1 MYLCLSLGHNSS
13 AVMLFEN
20 GDNPIGYEEE
30 RIQKNKRDSAFPILS
45 ITRILEILGLDAVNE
60 VTEIYISHWFD
71 NFDPYASENKYYSA
85 SKLKALFPNAALST
99 TRSDAF
105 SHHDAH
111 AESVAGFF
119 AYHDGRSDQLRLNVD
134 PRPELVLVVDGF
146 GNNSEV
152 ASLYELDPFG
162 FPAKKETIYGY
173 ERSLGLLYQ
182 YAAEA
187 VGMDG
192 MNDVYKFLGYRTHI
206 KPYDL
211 ARCDALATKIK
222 SMYLVGW
229 MNPALF
235 RTPPPVKHNSLIDFE
250 KLGWVK
256 EDCMALFTSIIDD
269 DQFMSRVRVGY
280 VVQKVLEDVIVQYL
294 SVRKFKTLL
303 VAGGVF
309 YNVRLNDRL
318 RKTYP
323 DIKFCAMPLAGD
335 QGAGIGLA
343 LAYGKLID
351 HEFKNLFWGIRPADE
366 TCNIEKIII
375 DDAGIERIADTIAAG
390 VIVNVFHGPMEFGPR
405 SLCNTSTLALC
416 QRDLVDA
423 INTANGRTTVMPM
436 APAMLEE
443 VSPYLFSKADL
454 DRTIASDKFMI
465 TAHNFLITVNVN
477 ELGGAMHRD
486 VDGSYSGRPQ
496 IISDETD
503 FMYKL
508 LKVLLKKHD
517 VRAVINTS
525 LNIHGQPIIY
535 SQQDLQAMNDKWIE
549 TCPSYFNTFILEQPK

>member
-20 GDNPIGYEEE
+20 GDDPIGYEEE
-30 RIQKNKRDSAFPILS
+30 RLSKKKSDSAFPVLS
-45 ITRILEILGLDAVNE
+45 ITRILEIVGQNAANE
-60 VTEIYISHWFD
+60 VTDIYISHWFD
-71 NFDPYASENKYYSA
+71 HFDPYTTENKYYNA
-85 SKLKALFPNAALST
+85 AFITNLFPNASLVT
-99 TRSDAF
+99 TRIDAF

-111 AESVAGFF
+111 AESVAAFF
-119 AYHDGRSDQLRLNVD
+119 SYHYKLSDQYKPD
-134 PRPELVLVVDGF
+134 ADTRPELVLVVDGF
-146 GNNSEV
+146 GNNAEV
-152 ASLYELDPFG
+152 ASLYELDAYG
-162 FPAKKETIYGY
+162 FPEKKETIFGY

-206 KPYDL
+206 KADEI
-211 ARCDALATKIK
+211 ARCDQLATKIK
-222 SMYLVGW
+222 SQYLVGW

-235 RTPPPVKHNSLIDFE
+235 RTPPKTESTDLIDYE
-250 KLGWVK
+250 KLKWVK
-256 EDCMALFTSIIDD
+256 EDCMAYFKSLIDD

-318 RKTYP
+318 RKTHP
-323 DIKFCAMPLAGD
+323 SIKFCAMPLAGD

-343 LAYGKLID
+343 FACGKLID
-351 HEFKNLFWGIRPADE
+351 HEFKNLFWGVRPTNE
-366 TCNIEKIII
+366 SSTLRKVIT
-375 DDAGIERIADTIAAG
+375 DDAGIESIADLIAGG
-390 VIVNVFHGPMEFGPR
+390 VIVNVFHGAMEFGPR

-416 QRDLVDA
+416 RRDLVDA

-436 APAMLEE
+436 APAMLQE
-443 VSPYLFSKADL
+443 VTPYLFSKPDL

-465 TAHNFLITVNVN
+465 TAHNFLPTVNTK

-496 IISDETD
+496 IIGEDTD
-503 FMYKL
+503 FMYRL

-535 SQQDLQAMNDKWIE
+535 SQHDLLKVHSEWSK
-549 TCPSYFNTFILEQPK
+549 TCPAYFETFILEQPK

>member
-13 AVMLFEN
+13 AVMLFED
-20 GDNPIGYEEE
+20 GADPIGYEEE
-30 RIQKNKRDSAFPILS
+30 RLSKKKSDSAFPILS
-45 ITRILEILGLDAVNE
+45 ITRILEVLGPEATAKVKD
-60 VTEIYISHWFD
+60 IYISHWFD
-71 NFDPYASENKYYSA
+71 NFDPYMAENKYYSA
-85 SKLKALFPNAALST
+85 KQLTQIFPNALLEVT
-99 TRSDAF
+99 KIDGY

-111 AESVAGFF
+111 AESVAAFF
-119 AYHDGRSDQLRLNVD
+119 ANHDTLADQYTQPLD
-134 PRPELVLVVDGF
+134 QRPELVLVVDGF
-146 GNNSEV
+146 GNNSEI
-152 ASLYELDPFG
+152 ASLYELDAYG
-162 FPAKKETIYGY
+162 FPIKKETIFGY

-206 KPYDL
+206 KHDEI
-211 ARCDALATKIK
+211 ARCDELANKIK
-222 SMYLVGW
+222 SIYLVGW
-229 MNPALF
+229 MNPALH
-235 RTPPPVKHNSLIDFE
+235 RKTPPVKHRDLIDYQ
-250 KLGWVK
+250 KLGYVK
-256 EDCMALFTSIIDD
+256 EDCMAFFKSVIDD

-280 VVQKVLEDVIVQYL
+280 VVQKVLEDVILRYL
-294 SVRKFKTLL
+294 STFKFKTLL

-343 LAYGKLID
+343 YAHGRFID
-351 HEFKNLFWGIRPADE
+351 NEFKNLFWGVRPTDE
-366 TCNIEKIII
+366 SYTLNTLPIN
-375 DDAGIERIADTIAAG
+375 DVAVERIADLIASG
-390 VIVNVFHGPMEFGPR
+390 VIVNVFHGNMEFGPR

-416 QRDLVDA
+416 RRDLVDA

-436 APAMLEE
+436 APAMLKE
-443 VSPYLFSKADL
+443 VTPYLFSKADL

-465 TAHNFLITVNVN
+465 TAHNFLPTVGVN
-477 ELGGAMHRD
+477 EFGGAMHRD

-496 IISDETD
+496 IISEDTD
-503 FMYKL
+503 FMYRL

-535 SQQDLQAMNDKWIE
+535 SQHDLLKVHAEWSR
-549 TCPSYFNTFILEQPK
+549 TCPAYFETFILEQLK

>member
-13 AVMLFEN
+13 AIMFFED
-20 GDNPIGYEEE
+20 GRDPIGYEEE
-30 RIQKNKRDSAFPILS
+30 RLSKKKSDSAFPILS
-45 ITRILEILGLDAVNE
+45 ITRILEILGPDAANQ
-60 VTEIYISHWFD
+60 VTSIYISHWFD
-71 NFDPYASENKYYSA
+71 NFDPQTSENKYYSA
-85 SKLKALFPNAALST
+85 KELKTLFANAVLWAVDKQHT
-99 TRSDAF
+99 
-105 SHHDAH
+105 HHDAH
-111 AESVAGFF
+111 AESVAAFF
-119 AYHDGRSDQLRLNVD
+119 AYHNTPGSNSAMPDDE
-134 PRPELVLVVDGF
+134 RPALVLVVDGF
-146 GNNSEV
+146 GNNSEI
-152 ASLYELDPFG
+152 ASLYELDAYG
-162 FPAKKETIYGY
+162 FPIKKETIYGY

-206 KPYDL
+206 KQHDITH
-211 ARCDALATKIK
+211 CDALANKIK
-222 SMYLVGW
+222 SIYLVGW
-229 MNPALF
+229 MSPVLF
-235 RTPPPVKHNSLIDFE
+235 RKAPEIKHDGLIDYE
-250 KLGWVK
+250 KLKWVK
-256 EDCMALFTSIIDD
+256 EDCMGYFKSVIDD

-280 VVQKVLEDVIVQYL
+280 VVQKVLEDVILHYL
-294 SVRKFKTLL
+294 STYKFKTLL

-335 QGAGIGLA
+335 QGAAIGLA
-343 LAYGKLID
+343 FIHGKLID
-351 HEFKNLFWGIRPADE
+351 HEFKNLFWGLRPTNE
-366 TCNIEKIII
+366 TCTLNILPIN
-375 DDAGIERIADTIAAG
+375 DLTIEHIADLIASG
-390 VIVNVFHGPMEFGPR
+390 VIVNVFQGAMEFGPR

-416 QRDLVDA
+416 RRDLVDA

-436 APAMLEE
+436 APAMLKE
-443 VSPYLFSKADL
+443 VTPYLFSKTDL

-465 TAHNFLITVNVN
+465 TAHNFLPTVNTN

-496 IISDETD
+496 IITEDTD
-503 FMYKL
+503 FMYRL
-508 LKVLLKKHD
+508 LKILLKKHD

-535 SQQDLQAMNDKWIE
+535 SQQDLLKVHAEWSK
-549 TCPSYFNTFILEQPK
+549 TCPAYFETFILEQSK

>member
-1 MYLCLSLGHNSS
+1 M
-13 AVMLFEN
+13 A
-20 GDNPIGYEEE
+20 
-30 RIQKNKRDSAFPILS
+30 
-45 ITRILEILGLDAVNE
+45 DAANE
-60 VTEIYISHWFD
+60 VKAVYISHWFD
-71 NFDPYASENKYYSA
+71 TLDPYTAENKYYSA
-85 SKLKALFPNAALST
+85 SKLKALFPNASLAGTDIKS
-99 TRSDAF
+99 F

-111 AESVAGFF
+111 AESVAAFF
-119 AYHDGRSDQLRLNVD
+119 SYHNKLFDDYGPDADKRS
-134 PRPELVLVVDGF
+134 ELVLVVDGF
-146 GNNSEV
+146 GNNSEI
-152 ASLYELDPFG
+152 ASLYELDPYG
-162 FPAKKETIYGY
+162 FPTKKETIFGY

-206 KPYDL
+206 KQHDI
-211 ARCDALATKIK
+211 ARCDAFATKIK
-222 SMYLVGW
+222 SIYLVGW

-235 RTPPPVKHNSLIDFE
+235 RTPPEIKHDGLIDYE
-250 KLGWVK
+250 KLKWVK
-256 EDCMALFTSIIDD
+256 EDCIAYFRPVIDED
-269 DQFMSRVRVGY
+269 DFMSRVRVGY
-280 VVQKVLEDVIVQYL
+280 VVQKVLEDIIVQYL

-323 DIKFCAMPLAGD
+323 SIKFCAMPLAGD

-343 LAYGKLID
+343 FAYGKLID
-351 HEFKNLFWGIRPADE
+351 HEFKNLFWGVRPTDE
-366 TCNIEKIII
+366 SCTIEKVVT
-375 DDAGIERIADTIAAG
+375 DDAGIRRIADLIVGG

-416 QRDLVDA
+416 RRDLVDA

-436 APAMLEE
+436 APAMLKE
-443 VSPYLFSKADL
+443 VTPYLFSKTDL
-454 DRTIASDKFMI
+454 DRTVASDKFMI
-465 TAHNFLITVNVN
+465 TAHNFLPHVNVN

-496 IISDETD
+496 IITEETD
-503 FMYKL
+503 FMYRL
-508 LKVLLKKHD
+508 LKILHKVHG

-535 SQQDLQAMNDKWIE
+535 SQHDLLKVHSEWSK
-549 TCPSYFNTFILEQPK
+549 TCPAYFETFILEQSK

>member
-13 AVMLFEN
+13 AVMLSED
-20 GDNPIGYEEE
+20 GRDPIGYEEE
-30 RIQKNKRDSAFPILS
+30 RLSKKKSDSAFPILS
-45 ITRILEILGLDAVNE
+45 ITRILEVLGPNAAINVKD
-60 VTEIYISHWFD
+60 IYISHWFD
-71 NFDPYASENKYYSA
+71 TFDPYTAENKYYSA
-85 SKLKALFPNAALST
+85 PQLKELFPNALLQATSID
-99 TRSDAF
+99 SF

-111 AESVAGFF
+111 AESVAAFY
-119 AYHDGRSDQLRLNVD
+119 AHHDNLANQYTLPLDHL
-134 PRPELVLVVDGF
+134 PELVLVVDGF
-146 GNNSEV
+146 GNNSEI
-152 ASLYELDPFG
+152 ASLYELDPYG
-162 FPAKKETIYGY
+162 FPLKKETIYGY
-173 ERSLGLLYQ
+173 QHSLGLLYQ

-206 KPYDL
+206 KADEI
-211 ARCDALATKIK
+211 ARCDQLATKIK
-222 SMYLVGW
+222 SIYLVGW

-235 RTPPPVKHNSLIDFE
+235 RTPPEVKHEDLIDYK
-250 KLGWVK
+250 KLGYVK
-256 EDCMALFTSIIDD
+256 EDCMAFFKPVIDD
-269 DQFMSRVRVGY
+269 DQFMSRARVGY
-280 VVQKVLEDVIVQYL
+280 VVQKVLEDVIAQYL
-294 SVRKFKTLL
+294 STFKFKTLL

-343 LAYGKLID
+343 FAHGKLID
-351 HEFKNLFWGIRPADE
+351 HEFKNLFWGIRPTNE
-366 TCNIEKIII
+366 TCTLRTLPITDENIES
-375 DDAGIERIADTIAAG
+375 IADLIAGG
-390 VIVNVFHGPMEFGPR
+390 VIVNVFQGNMEFGPR

-416 QRDLVDA
+416 RRDLVDA

-436 APAMLEE
+436 APAIRKE
-443 VSPYLFSKADL
+443 VMPYLFSHADL

-465 TAHNFLITVNVN
+465 TAHNFLPQVNVN

-496 IISDETD
+496 IVTEETD
-503 FMYKL
+503 FMYRL
-508 LKVLLKKHD
+508 LGVLFNKHD

-535 SQQDLQAMNDKWIE
+535 SQHDLLKLHALWSR
-549 TCPSYFNTFILEQPK
+549 TCPAYFETFILEQPK

>member
-13 AVMLFEN
+13 AVMLFED
-20 GDNPIGYEEE
+20 GRDPIGYEEE
-30 RIQKNKRDSAFPILS
+30 RLSKKKSDSAFPILS
-45 ITRILEILGLDAVNE
+45 ITRILEVLGKHAADQ
-60 VTEIYISHWFD
+60 VTDIYISHWFD
-71 NFDPYASENKYYSA
+71 NFDPYTTENKYYSA
-85 SKLKALFPNAALST
+85 LRLRKLFPLALLYAT
-99 TRSDAF
+99 NIETH

-111 AESVAGFF
+111 AESVAAFY
-119 AYHDGRSDQLRLNVD
+119 AHHDNLANQYVLSLDHL
-134 PRPELVLVVDGF
+134 PELVLVVDGF
-146 GNNSEV
+146 GNNAEI
-152 ASLYELDPFG
+152 ASLYELDAYG
-162 FPAKKETIYGY
+162 FPQKKETIFGY

-206 KPYDL
+206 KPDEI
-211 ARCDALATKIK
+211 ARCDQLATKIK
-222 SMYLVGW
+222 SRYLIGW

-235 RTPPPVKHNSLIDFE
+235 RTAPQVKHTDLIDYE
-250 KLGWVK
+250 KLKWVK
-256 EDCMALFTSIIDD
+256 EDCMGYFKSIIDD

-294 SVRKFKTLL
+294 STFKFKTLL

-343 LAYGKLID
+343 FAHGKLID
-351 HEFKNLFWGIRPADE
+351 HEFKNLFWGVRPVGE
-366 TCNIEKIII
+366 TCTLKTLPINDAVIES
-375 DDAGIERIADTIAAG
+375 IADLIAGG
-390 VIVNVFHGPMEFGPR
+390 VIVNVFHGAMEFGPR

-416 QRDLVDA
+416 RRDLVDA

-436 APAMLEE
+436 APAMLQE
-443 VSPYLFSKADL
+443 VTPYLFSKTDL
-454 DRTIASDKFMI
+454 DRTVASDKFMI
-465 TAHNFLITVNVN
+465 TAHNFLSTVNTK

-496 IISDETD
+496 IIGEDTD
-503 FMYKL
+503 FMYRL

-535 SQQDLQAMNDKWIE
+535 SQHDLLKVHAEWSK
-549 TCPSYFNTFILEQPK
+549 TCPAYFETFILEQSK

>member
-1 MYLCLSLGHNSS
+1 
-13 AVMLFEN
+13 
-20 GDNPIGYEEE
+20 
-30 RIQKNKRDSAFPILS
+30 
-45 ITRILEILGLDAVNE
+45 
-60 VTEIYISHWFD
+60 
-71 NFDPYASENKYYSA
+71 
-85 SKLKALFPNAALST
+85 
-99 TRSDAF
+99 
-105 SHHDAH
+105 
-111 AESVAGFF
+111 
-119 AYHDGRSDQLRLNVD
+119 
-134 PRPELVLVVDGF
+134 VLVVDGF

-152 ASLYELDPFG
+152 ASLYELDAYG

-211 ARCDALATKIK
+211 TRCDALATKIK
-222 SMYLVGW
+222 CIYLVGW

-235 RTPPPVKHNSLIDFE
+235 RTPPEVKHVSLIDYE
-250 KLGWVK
+250 KLEWVR
-256 EDCMALFTSIIDD
+256 EDSIALFSSIIDD

-343 LAYGKLID
+343 YAYGKLID
-351 HEFKNLFWGIRPADE
+351 HEFKNLFWGIRPANEACDLE
-366 TCNIEKIII
+366 TIVT
-375 DDAGIERIADTIAAG
+375 DDAGVERIADLIASG

-436 APAMLEE
+436 APAMLQE

-465 TAHNFLITVNVN
+465 TAHNFLHTVNVN

-496 IISDETD
+496 IIGEDTD
-503 FMYKL
+503 FMYRL

-535 SQQDLQAMNDKWIE
+535 SQQDLQGVHNEWLK
-549 TCPSYFNTFILEQPK
+549 TCPAFFETFILEQPK

>member
-1 MYLCLSLGHNSS
+1 MYFCLSLGHNSS

-30 RIQKNKRDSAFPILS
+30 RLSKKKSDSAFPILS
-45 ITRILEILGLDAVNE
+45 ITRILEIVGPDAGNE
-60 VTEIYISHWFD
+60 VKDVYISHWFD
-71 NFDPYASENKYYSA
+71 TFDPYTAENKYYSA
-85 SKLKALFPNAALST
+85 SKLKQLFPNASLAATDIKS
-99 TRSDAF
+99 F

-111 AESVAGFF
+111 AESVAAFF
-119 AYHDGRSDQLRLNVD
+119 SYHDKLSDD
-134 PRPELVLVVDGF
+134 YGPSADTRPELVLVVDGF

-152 ASLYELDPFG
+152 ASLYELNAYG
-162 FPAKKETIYGY
+162 FPEKKETIFGY

-206 KPYDL
+206 KADEI
-211 ARCDALATKIK
+211 ARCDQLATKIK
-222 SMYLVGW
+222 SIYLVGW

-235 RTPPPVKHNSLIDFE
+235 RTPPEVKHDGLIDYE
-250 KLGWVK
+250 KLKWVK
-256 EDCMALFTSIIDD
+256 EDCMAYFRPIIDD
-269 DQFMSRVRVGY
+269 DQFMSRARVGY
-280 VVQKVLEDVIVQYL
+280 VVQKVLEDIIIQYL

-323 DIKFCAMPLAGD
+323 GIKFCAMPLAGD

-343 LAYGKLID
+343 FAYGKLID
-351 HEFKNLFWGIRPADE
+351 HEFKNLFWGLRPTNE
-366 TCNIEKIII
+366 SCTIQKVLI
-375 DDAGIERIADTIAAG
+375 DDAGIRRIADLIAGG

-416 QRDLVDA
+416 RRDLVDA

-436 APAMLEE
+436 APAMLKE
-443 VSPYLFSKADL
+443 VTPYLFSEADL
-454 DRTIASDKFMI
+454 NRTVASDKFMI
-465 TAHNFLITVNVN
+465 TAHNFLPHVNIS
-477 ELGGAMHRD
+477 ELVGAMHRD

-496 IISDETD
+496 IITEETD
-503 FMYKL
+503 FMYRL
-508 LKVLLKKHD
+508 LKVLHKVHG

-535 SQQDLQAMNDKWIE
+535 SQHDLLKVHSEWSK
-549 TCPSYFNTFILEQPK
+549 TCPAYFETFILEQPK